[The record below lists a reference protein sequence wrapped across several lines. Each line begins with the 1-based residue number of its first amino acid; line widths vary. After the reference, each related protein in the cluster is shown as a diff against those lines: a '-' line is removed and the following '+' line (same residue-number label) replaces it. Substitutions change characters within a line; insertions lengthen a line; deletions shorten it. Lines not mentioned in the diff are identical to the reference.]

1 MNNLTNINKK
11 NTRKAGAPVTSIQH
25 LDQELHIICNNF
37 RQCASG
43 LILTCPNDCGHNI
56 GL

>member
-1 MNNLTNINKK
+1 MNNRTNINEK
-11 NTRKAGAPVTSIQH
+11 NTGAPVTSIQH
-25 LDQELHIICNNF
+25 LDQELHIIRNNF

-56 GL
+56 DL